1 MAVAATGEAAMAVV
15 VAAQTAVATAV
26 AVMAMVPA
34 PERVVGK
41 TAVMAA
47 AHLRPVTTTAA
58 AGVAG
63 VALHLRL
70 RVMTTAITAVPKAER

>member
-1 MAVAATGEAAMAVV
+1 VVVVVVTAMVAAPV
-15 VAAQTAVATAV
+15 
-26 AVMAMVPA
+26 
-34 PERVVGK
+34 RVVGK

-47 AHLRPVTTTAA
+47 AHLRPVLMTTAA

-63 VALHLRL
+63 VALLLRL